1 MSTAIRP
8 YGPADLSACRR
19 LWEVLTERHRLIYD
33 DPSIGG
39 DDVGLMFDAHL
50 ARVGADNIWVAEADG
65 AVIGMSGLIVGDG
78 EAEIEPV
85 VVAEAHRGRGIGAAL
100 LDEGLARAR
109 RLGVQYLNIAPV
121 ARNSRAI
128 EMFVRSG
135 FRLIGHV
142 QLFIE
147 LEGRPGAAPRSP
159 ERSPEALARL
169 TEVLADWS

>member
-1 MSTAIRP
+1 MPAAIRA
-8 YGPADLSACRR
+8 YAAADLAACRR

-39 DDVGLMFDAHL
+39 DDVGLYFDTHL
-50 ARVGADNIWVAEADG
+50 ARVGPENIWVAEEDG
-65 AVIGMSGLIVGDG
+65 VVVGMSGLIVGDG

-85 VVAEAHRGRGIGAAL
+85 VVDEGRRSRGIGTL
-100 LDEGLARAR
+100 LLNEGVARAR
-109 RLGVQYLNIAPV
+109 ALGVQYLNIAPV

-147 LEGRPGAAPRSP
+147 LQGRPGRPARSP
-159 ERSPEALARL
+159 ERLPQDLAKL
-169 TEVLADWS
+169 TEMLAEWS

>member
-1 MSTAIRP
+1 MPTVRA
-8 YGPADLSACRR
+8 YEPADLAACRR

-39 DDVGLMFDAHL
+39 DDVGLFFDAHL
-50 ARVGADNIWVAEADG
+50 ARVGPENIWVAEEDG
-65 AVIGMSGLIVGDG
+65 VVVGMSGLIVGDG

-85 VVAEAHRGRGIGAAL
+85 VVDEAHRSRGVGTL
-100 LDEGLARAR
+100 LLNEGVARAR
-109 RLGVQYLNIAPV
+109 ALGVQYLNIAPV

-135 FRLIGHV
+135 FRLVGHV

-147 LEGRPGAAPRSP
+147 LEGRPGHAARSP
-159 ERSPEALARL
+159 ERSPGDLARL
-169 TEVLADWS
+169 TELLAEWS